1 MTNQNSQKTRTA
13 MPGMIPK
20 GKRSNAVMMPTNK
33 RSNAVMMPTNKRSNA
48 VMMLMGKRS
57 NAVMMS
63 IGELR
68 WHSCRDRSYGREAA
82 R

>member
-20 GKRSNAVMMPTNK
+20 GK